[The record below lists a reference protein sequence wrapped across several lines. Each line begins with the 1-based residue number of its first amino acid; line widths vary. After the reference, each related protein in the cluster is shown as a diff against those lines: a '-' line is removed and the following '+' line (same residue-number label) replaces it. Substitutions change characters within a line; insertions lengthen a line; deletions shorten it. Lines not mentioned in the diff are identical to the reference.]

1 MMQFKVEDACK
12 LLNKGALE
20 YNGSDKPAGVR
31 RPSVQAVALRFSS
44 GGFTLVEVVICLLLA
59 TLIVGGVMGLIS
71 TSLQY
76 SQRVREKAEDR
87 PILEAAAQVILADP
101 KKAESGSLILEGLPG
116 APKVDIGLVEVVV
129 DAGNKDNETETQSG
143 QLYRVE
149 LYYRAS
155 LLEFS
160 VIIPIEQMGFD

>member
-20 YNGSDKPAGVR
+20 HNGSDKPAGVR
-31 RPSVQAVALRFSS
+31 RPSVQTVALRFSS

-87 PILEAAAQVILADP
+87 PILEAAAQAILADP

-116 APKVDIGLVEVVV
+116 APRVDIGLVEAP
-129 DAGNKDNETETQSG
+129 DAGDKGAETATQSG
-143 QLYRVE
+143 RLYRVE

-160 VIIPIEQMGFD
+160 IIIPIEQMGFD

>member
-1 MMQFKVEDACK
+1 MMQRKAENACK
-12 LLNKGALE
+12 FLNKGALE
-20 YNGSDKPAGVR
+20 HNGLGKPAGVR
-31 RPSVQAVALRFSS
+31 RPGVQAAAFRFSS
-44 GGFTLVEVVICLLLA
+44 SGFTLVEVVICLLLA

-87 PILEAAAQVILADP
+87 PILEAAAQLILADP
-101 KKAESGSLILEGLPG
+101 EKAESGSLILEGLPG
-116 APKVDIGLVEVVV
+116 APRVDIGLVEVV
-129 DAGNKDNETETQSG
+129 DAGDKDNETETQGG

-160 VIIPIEQMGFD
+160 VIIPNEGMGFD